1 MSAVSGFPFTIG
13 LTGDGCQAFGIGWI
27 NEGGVDLFAVG
38 WNRNNGCEVFAV
50 GWPYNPAAPFVPV
63 PPDEVVHP
71 MGSPRRVNRR
81 ILRDDDEIVFATI
94 VAFMEIRDR
103 WH

>member
-1 MSAVSGFPFTIG
+1 MNTSLHTLGWTDPAALDP
-13 LTGDGCQAFGIGWI
+13 DNGCQI
-27 NEGGVDLFAVG
+27 FAVG
-38 WNRNNGCEVFAV
+38 WLAVAAAPVADEVF
-50 GWPYNPAAPFVPV
+50 
-63 PPDEVVHP
+63 P
-71 MGSPRRVNRR
+71 MGSPPGLNRR